1 MQKKLISI
9 IIPLL
14 NEEEILDKCYSQIC
28 TALTNKE
35 KSCDFEFIFMDNCS
49 DDQSFKKVQKIGD

>member
-28 TALTNKE
+28 TALNNKE
-35 KSCDFEFIFMDNCS
+35 KDCDF
-49 DDQSFKKVQKIGD
+49 